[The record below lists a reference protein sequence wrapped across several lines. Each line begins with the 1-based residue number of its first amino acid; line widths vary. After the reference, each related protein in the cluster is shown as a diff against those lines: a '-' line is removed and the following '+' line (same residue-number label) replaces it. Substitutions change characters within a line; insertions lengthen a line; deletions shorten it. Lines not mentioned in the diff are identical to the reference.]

1 MAYSY
6 DETLRVQ
13 FAASEFTALPVS
25 MAGEGGNRTLEGSV
39 VLGFVGVGLAAG
51 PLTLNIGDSTSAT
64 RYGVFVADTIVA
76 NQPITGK
83 LTLTEEG
90 YHMGV
95 SNAATT
101 PQIFVIASV
110 GSGTVTGLKAVVGYY

>member
-13 FAASEFTALPVS
+13 FALAEFAKLPVA
-25 MAGEGGNRTLEGSV
+25 MAAEGGNRKLEGSV
-39 VLGFVGVGLAAG
+39 VLGFVGVGTTAG

-64 RYGVFVADTIVA
+64 RYGVFVADTVVVDK
-76 NQPITGK
+76 PITGK

-101 PQIFVIASV
+101 PQFFTIAAV
-110 GSGTVTGLKAVVGYY
+110 GTGAATGLKAVVGYY